1 MSQSPDKPAGGRQEH
16 FLTTHWTVVLKAG
29 QTSDEDAAAALES
42 LCRSYWYPLY
52 AHVRR
57 QGFDPHE
64 AQDLTQEF
72 FARMLEKNYLRQVD
86 REKGRFRSFLLASL
100 KHFLCNERDRKNAL
114 KRGGGR
120 TVVSFDEDF
129 AEERFQHE
137 GAQEL
142 APDEQFERSWA
153 LSIMEQAMMGLL
165 AEQRAKGKAKQFEAL
180 KPYLSA
186 KPDRGEYER
195 LAIRLNLT
203 ANAIGVAVN
212 RLRGRYREL
221 IQAEVAN
228 TVSDPSVVSDEM
240 NHVFMALTR

>member
-1 MSQSPDKPAGGRQEH
+1 MADSPDNPVGGRQEH
-16 FLTTHWTVVLKAG
+16 FLTTHWSVVLKAG
-29 QTSDEDAAAALES
+29 QTTDGDGAEALES
-42 LCRSYWYPLY
+42 LCRAYWYPLY

-64 AQDLTQEF
+64 AQDMTQEF
-72 FARMLEKNYLRQVD
+72 FARMLEKKYLRQVD

-120 TVVSFDEDF
+120 TVVSFDEEG
-129 AEERFQHE
+129 AEERFKHE
-137 GAQEL
+137 GAQDL
-142 APDEQFERSWA
+142 PPDEQFERAWA
-153 LSIMEQAMMGLL
+153 LAIMEQAMMRLL
-165 AEQRAKGKAKQFEAL
+165 VEQRDAGKADLFEAL

-186 KPDRGEYER
+186 KPDHGEYER
-195 LAIRLNLT
+195 LASRLKLT
-203 ANAIGVAVN
+203 ANAIGVTVK

-221 IQAEVAN
+221 IQSEVAN
-228 TVSDPSVVSDEM
+228 TVSDPSAVADEM